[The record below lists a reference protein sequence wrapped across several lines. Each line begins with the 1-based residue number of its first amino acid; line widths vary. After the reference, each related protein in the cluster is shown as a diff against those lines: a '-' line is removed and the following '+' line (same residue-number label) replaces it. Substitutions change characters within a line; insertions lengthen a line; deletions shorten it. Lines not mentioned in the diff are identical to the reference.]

1 MQDPLPPHDHTGDD
15 QYRRQKTE
23 NHPQDFNAMAER
35 PTEVQSNDLR
45 DIVLDGQRGNTGID
59 QGFRE

>member
-1 MQDPLPPHDHTGDD
+1 
-15 QYRRQKTE
+15 
-23 NHPQDFNAMAER
+23 MAER

-45 DIVLDGQRGNTGID
+45 DIVLDGQLGNTGID